1 MKKLFLISALTLF
14 SASALAEKI
23 PYLECGI
30 EKSTY
35 TTHDDKVIEVP
46 PLVFRVKH
54 GNDEPTVMLQTQW
67 LAKLQHAWVH
77 TVAIDGKRLENER
90 MGLTST
96 VTLSWRYEMKPDR
109 IVLYSEYGYEYT
121 GNYFTKAIRQMVI
134 ERTSG
139 NIVIFDDKGGVNTEG
154 RCETVKVKF

>member
-1 MKKLFLISALTLF
+1 MISALTLF
-14 SASALAEKI
+14 SVSAQAETI
-23 PYLECGI
+23 PYLECDI

-54 GNDEPTVMLQTQW
+54 GNDEPTVMLRNEWLTQ
-67 LAKLQHAWVH
+67 LRHAWVH
-77 TVAIDGKRLENER
+77 TVVIDGKKLENER

-134 ERTSG
+134 DRTSG
-139 NIVIFDDKGGVNTEG
+139 NIVVFDDKGGVNAEG

>member
-1 MKKLFLISALTLF
+1 
-14 SASALAEKI
+14 
-23 PYLECGI
+23 
-30 EKSTY
+30 
-35 TTHDDKVIEVP
+35 
-46 PLVFRVKH
+46 
-54 GNDEPTVMLQTQW
+54 
-67 LAKLQHAWVH
+67 
-77 TVAIDGKRLENER
+77 
-90 MGLTST
+90 
-96 VTLSWRYEMKPDR
+96 MKPDR